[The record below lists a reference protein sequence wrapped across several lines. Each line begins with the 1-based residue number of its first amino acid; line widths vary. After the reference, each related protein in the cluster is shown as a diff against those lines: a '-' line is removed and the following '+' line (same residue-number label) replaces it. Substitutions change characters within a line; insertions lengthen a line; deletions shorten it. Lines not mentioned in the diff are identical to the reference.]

1 MGAGITAGL
10 GADAVAAIAK
20 LQSEDFRVQSA
31 VLGLTKPE

>member
-1 MGAGITAGL
+1 
-10 GADAVAAIAK
+10 VAAIAK